1 MKWIDRTALMFMTLV
16 VLLTVYI
23 LASEWNTRGFTVC
36 AS

>member
-1 MKWIDRTALMFMTLV
+1 MKWLDRTALMFMTLL

-23 LASEWNTRGFTVC
+23 LVHGWNTRGFAVC